1 MPLERFVDS
10 LLDYFRLPQHKKVVS
25 PGTGARVDHEELSLG
40 PPADQIPL
48 REMEGEDPSERV
60 ETPSPEKQIPR
71 PNKQPSPSSS
81 RNTDAQG
88 VGSLN
93 VVWADEPPASPGTVD
108 DPIRILLVEDDPK
121 WAQLVKA
128 YVAAINNERSLGVL
142 ELVWVETLADT
153 IEKIS
158 KRSYDLIFLDLMLP
172 DSHGINTLEAVW
184 GRAVRVRTPVVV
196 MSNLDSGGVIER
208 VREVTGRDILLKKNI
223 SKRVLFGHID
233 FNVFED

>member
-1 MPLERFVDS
+1 M
-10 LLDYFRLPQHKKVVS
+10 
-25 PGTGARVDHEELSLG
+25 
-40 PPADQIPL
+40 
-48 REMEGEDPSERV
+48 
-60 ETPSPEKQIPR
+60 
-71 PNKQPSPSSS
+71 
-81 RNTDAQG
+81 
-88 VGSLN
+88 
-93 VVWADEPPASPGTVD
+93 D

-158 KRSYDLIFLDLMLP
+158 KRSYELIFLELMLP
-172 DSHGINTLEAVW
+172 DRHGINTLEAVW